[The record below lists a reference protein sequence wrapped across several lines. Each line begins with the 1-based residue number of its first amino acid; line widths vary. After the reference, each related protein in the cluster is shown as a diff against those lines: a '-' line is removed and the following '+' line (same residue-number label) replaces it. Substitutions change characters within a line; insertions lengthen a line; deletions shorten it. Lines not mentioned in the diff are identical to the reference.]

1 MGHTAVPK
9 SILFTYYNGNRLF
22 LLSKFKD
29 PLSFSRRSLIKNS
42 SSTQDDSFI
51 LSYINYVL
59 IIFLEV

>member
-29 PLSFSRRSLIKNS
+29 PLSFL
-42 SSTQDDSFI
+42 
-51 LSYINYVL
+51 
-59 IIFLEV
+59 